1 MSKFGRYDCIDNDYT
16 DNKYKKPV
24 KSGDY
29 VYIFDIDELY
39 EGKTIYK
46 VHCMD
51 DQKILVE
58 VDPIKNKVD
67 LEVVS
72 GWSSSSRRADYIECY
87 KLERGKL
94 YWWVSVWLKTNNNF
108 INNE

>member
-1 MSKFGRYDCIDNDYT
+1 MSKFDRYNYT

-29 VYIFDIDELY
+29 VYIFDTDELY

-46 VHCMD
+46 VHCIEEEEER
-51 DQKILVE
+51 ILVE
-58 VDPIKNKVD
+58 IDPIKNKAD
-67 LEVVS
+67 LNTIF
-72 GWSSSSRRADYIECY
+72 GWDRSSRGINYIEHY
-87 KLERGKL
+87 NLKRDKL
-94 YWWVSVWLKTNNNF
+94 YWWVSAWLKANNNF